1 MSKEKSNPQGKN
13 ILTLQYNFILSHYRH
28 KPKSNHV
35 SLCISFVLL
44 MESCAHSTGY
54 AKALKKYLD
63 PVQVRASILRNE
75 QGSDNVDLEG
85 KVIMITG

>member
-1 MSKEKSNPQGKN
+1 MQTKP
-13 ILTLQYNFILSHYRH
+13 TPCLSLVRSYFVA
-28 KPKSNHV
+28 SIYHV
-35 SLCISFVLL
+35 GIID
-44 MESCAHSTGY
+44 STGY

-63 PVQVRASILRNE
+63 PVQARASILRNE